1 MITPKELFLK
11 ADKLFF
17 KVAVHSLKNENIF
30 PLIIPSNKKIEGS
43 NFSDW
48 RDDLIPLHQNSKV
61 VKSKGYSVDWIDKI
75 INGSK
80 QSVPSKIFFDS
91 IDDYLFFI
99 KRESDY
105 QKIVESFNLLV
116 THLPSIQI
124 WANDNAKILLDNYE
138 KWIDIIKVCKY
149 FLENEP
155 PHLFYIRELPIEIHS
170 KFIEDNNS
178 ILKSLLDYLL
188 PDKFIDNGENDFA
201 LRYFLKKVS
210 VYIQIRVLDDKLKV
224 VLGYSDCWLTIE
236 DAANLNWLPDK
247 VFIIENKSCFHTFP
261 KMNNAVA
268 IFGEGFKS
276 RLTKHIPWLDKT
288 NLYCC
293 FDLDS
298 AGFEMLNMIR
308 KHYLSANSFLM
319 DEKTYETFKEYAV
332 YNECTKKQL
341 NLLTKEEAIL
351 YNFINENNKR
361 LEQEKINYI
370 HVKDC
375 LKILI

>member
-1 MITPKELFLK
+1 MITPKELFIK

-17 KVAVHSLKNENIF
+17 KVVVHSLKNENIF

-48 RDDLIPLHQNSKV
+48 RDDLIPLHQNSKL
-61 VKSKGYSVDWIDKI
+61 VKSKGYSVDWIDRT
-75 INGSK
+75 INGSN
-80 QSVPSKIFFDS
+80 QSVPSKIFFDT
-91 IDDYLFFI
+91 IGDYLFFI
-99 KRESDY
+99 KKESDF

-116 THLPSIQI
+116 NHFPSIQN
-124 WANDNAKILLDNYE
+124 WANDNAEIILNNYE

-170 KFIEDNNS
+170 KFVEDNNS

-188 PDKFIDNGENDFA
+188 PDKFIDKGENDFA
-201 LRYFLKKVS
+201 LRYFLKKVN
-210 VYIQIRVLDDKLKV
+210 VYMHIRVLDDKLKAT
-224 VLGYSDCWLTIE
+224 LGYNDCSVTIE
-236 DAANLNWLPDK
+236 DAANLNWLPNK
-247 VFIIENKSCFHTFP
+247 VFIIENKICFHTFP
-261 KMNNAVA
+261 KVQNAIA

-276 RLTKHIPWLDKT
+276 RLTKHIPWLEKI
-288 NLYCC
+288 NLYCW

-308 KHYLSANSFLM
+308 NHYSATKSFLM
-319 DEKTYETFKEYAV
+319 DKKTYESFREYAV

-341 NLLTKEEAIL
+341 NLLTEEEAIL
-351 YNFINENNKR
+351 YCFINENNKR
-361 LEQEKINYI
+361 LEQEKIDNVFVNTCI
-370 HVKDC
+370 D
-375 LKILI
+375 LL